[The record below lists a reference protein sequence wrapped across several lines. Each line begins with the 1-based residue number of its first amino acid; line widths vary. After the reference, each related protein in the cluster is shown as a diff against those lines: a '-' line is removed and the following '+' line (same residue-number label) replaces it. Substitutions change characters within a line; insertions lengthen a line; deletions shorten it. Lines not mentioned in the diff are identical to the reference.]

1 MPPLPTPLKL
11 TPEII
16 AIVSGAFDSG
26 NFPVLAAVDQ
36 NQRPLISF
44 RGSTAVFGPDQLCF
58 WARKAQG
65 GTIEAI
71 KHYPHVALILR
82 SLTAP
87 ILQFRGRAR
96 VSTDSTVRDKVF
108 SLAHEREQ
116 KQDPERK
123 GAAVIIDL
131 DRVEGVLGFNKDG
144 PIWCLMERQ

>member
-1 MPPLPTPLKL
+1 MPPSPTPLKL

-16 AIVSGAFDSG
+16 ALIDGAFDSS
-26 NFPVLAAVDQ
+26 NFFVLAAVDQ

-58 WARKAQG
+58 WARKSG
-65 GTIEAI
+65 GDTMEAI
-71 KHYPHVALILR
+71 KRNPHVALIFR
-82 SLTAP
+82 SQTVP
-87 ILQFRGRAR
+87 MLQFQGRAR
-96 VSTDSTVRDKVF
+96 ITADPVERDKIF

-131 DRVEGVLGFNKDG
+131 DRINGVLGFNKEG